1 MAFSIAG
8 WWRVKGS
15 LHRKQKISYG
25 ISGIN
30 PKDLD
35 LLDASSEKEIEY
47 LPLKNEHKRFVGAG
61 VG

>member
-1 MAFSIAG
+1 M
-8 WWRVKGS
+8 KGL
-15 LHRKQKISYG
+15 LHRKQKNSYET
-25 ISGIN
+25 SERN
-30 PKDLD
+30 PTDLD